1 MENASDATGLRTR
14 LPHVLATLYGVAIV
28 YASVEPFQPWLPPPA
43 GTPFFLFDAAR
54 WVRSDTLLNVFAYVP
69 FGFFV
74 ALLRHGATPA
84 RRIVHGVVIGAAMSF
99 AMESLQMYVPPRVA
113 SALDLLT
120 NTIGAALGAA
130 IATALAHNA
139 SARATLYRARA
150 DLFLPGNLGDVGLAL
165 MLLWLVAQTNP
176 GIPLFAVTFDTDAPP
191 PVAALAVPTA
201 HDDDLAHD
209 SANNV
214 VQAAG
219 TAFQVL
225 GVGLFAVLLMRHGRR
240 TGGIVAALIAG
251 ALLMKALAAIVMLKP
266 AIWQTWVKPGTLI
279 CIAAGALA
287 LRVVI
292 TLPRPVQV
300 ALCAIALL
308 SALGAPVLAPET
320 LTARAPLALFDW
332 HFGQL
337 MNYNGL
343 TRAAL
348 LVWPVLAAVWLFAL
362 AGLPAWGKPADPA

>member
-1 MENASDATGLRTR
+1 MENAPDATSLRTR

-28 YASVEPFQPWLPPPA
+28 YASLEPFQPWLPPPA
-43 GTPFFLFDAAR
+43 GTPFFLFDTAR
-54 WVRSDTLLNVFAYVP
+54 WIRSDTLLNVFAYVP
-69 FGFFV
+69 LGFFV
-74 ALLRHGATPA
+74 ALLHHGVSPA
-84 RRIVHGVVIGAAMSF
+84 RRIAHSVVVGAAMSF

-113 SALDLLT
+113 SSLDLAT
-120 NTIGAALGAA
+120 NTIGAALGGA
-130 IATALAHNA
+130 IATALANNA
-139 SARATLYRARA
+139 SARATLYRARSR
-150 DLFLPGNLGDVGLAL
+150 LFLPGSVGDVGVAL

-176 GIPLFAVTFDTDAPP
+176 GIPLFAVTFDADTPG
-191 PVAALAVPTA
+191 PVAAVAVPA
-201 HDDDLAHD
+201 ARDSDPAHD

-225 GVGLFAVLLMRHGRR
+225 GVGLFAALLMRHRRR
-240 TGGIVAALIAG
+240 TGTIVAALILG
-251 ALLMKALAAIVMLKP
+251 ALMMKACAAIVLLKP
-266 AIWQTWVKPGTLI
+266 TIWQTWVKPGTLI
-279 CIAAGALA
+279 GIAVGALA
-287 LRVVI
+287 LRIVI
-292 TLPRPVQV
+292 VSPRPVQV
-300 ALCAIALL
+300 AVCAIALL

-320 LTARAPLALFDW
+320 LAARAPLAIFDW

-348 LVWPVLAAVWLFAL
+348 LVWPVLTAAWLFAL

>member
-1 MENASDATGLRTR
+1 MGNAADAPTLHTR

-28 YASVEPFQPWLPPPA
+28 YASLEPFQPWLPPPP
-43 GTPFFLFDAAR
+43 GTPFFLFDTAR
-54 WVRSDTLLNVFAYVP
+54 WIRSDTLLNVFAYVP
-69 FGFFV
+69 FGFFF
-74 ALLRHGATPA
+74 ALLRHGSTPA
-84 RRIVHGVVIGAAMSF
+84 RRIAHSVVIGAAMSF

-113 SALDLLT
+113 SSLDLVT
-120 NTIGAALGAA
+120 NTIGAALGGA
-130 IATALAHNA
+130 IATALAHNPL
-139 SARATLYRARA
+139 ARGMLYRARER
-150 DLFLPGNLGDVGLAL
+150 LFLPGNVGDVGVAL

-176 GIPLFAVTFDTDAPP
+176 GIPLFAVTFDADASP
-191 PVAALAVPTA
+191 PVAALAVQPA
-201 HDDDLAHD
+201 HDNEPAHD

-225 GVGLFAVLLMRHGRR
+225 GVGLFAALLMRRGRR
-240 TGGIVAALIAG
+240 TGTIVAALILG
-251 ALLMKALAAIVMLKP
+251 ALVMKAFAAMVMLKP

-279 CIAAGALA
+279 GIAIGALA
-287 LRVVI
+287 LRIVI
-292 TLPRPVQV
+292 ALPRPVQV
-300 ALCAIALL
+300 AVCAIALL

-320 LTARAPLALFDW
+320 LAARAPIALFDW

-348 LVWPVLAAVWLFAL
+348 LVWPVLTAGWLFAL
-362 AGLPAWGKPADPA
+362 AGLPAWGEPADPA

>member
-1 MENASDATGLRTR
+1 MENALDATSLRTR

-28 YASVEPFQPWLPPPA
+28 FASLEPFQPWLPPPA
-43 GTPFFLFDAAR
+43 GTPFFLLDPGH
-54 WVRSDTLLNVFAYVP
+54 WVRSDTLLNVAAYVP

-74 ALLRHGATPA
+74 ALLRHRATPA
-84 RRIVHGVVIGAAMSF
+84 RRIVHSVVIGAAMSF

-113 SALDLLT
+113 SSLDLAT
-120 NTIGAALGAA
+120 NTIGAALGGA

-139 SARATLYRARA
+139 SARTTLYRARA
-150 DLFLPGNLGDVGLAL
+150 RLFLPGNLGDVGVAL

-176 GIPLFAVTFDTDAPP
+176 GIPLFAVTFDSDTSP
-191 PVAALAVPTA
+191 PVAALAVPPA
-201 HDDDLAHD
+201 HDTAPAHD

-225 GVGLFAVLLMRHGRR
+225 GVGLFAALLMRHRRR
-240 TGGIVAALIAG
+240 TGTIVAALIIG
-251 ALLMKALAAIVMLKP
+251 ALAMKLLAAIVMLKP
-266 AIWQTWVKPGTLI
+266 TIWQSWVKPGTMI
-279 CIAAGALA
+279 GIAAGALA
-287 LRVVI
+287 LRIVI
-292 TLPRPVQV
+292 MLPRPVQV
-300 ALCAIALL
+300 AVCAIALL

-320 LTARAPLALFDW
+320 LSARAPIALFDW

-348 LVWPVLAAVWLFAL
+348 LVWPVLTAVWLFAL